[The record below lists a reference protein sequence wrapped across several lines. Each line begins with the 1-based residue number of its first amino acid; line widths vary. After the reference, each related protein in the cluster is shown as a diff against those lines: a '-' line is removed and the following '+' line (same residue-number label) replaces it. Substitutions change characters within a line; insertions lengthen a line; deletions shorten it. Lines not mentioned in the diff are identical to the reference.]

1 MSRSCLS
8 LFLGLSLI
16 LLCAVMC
23 PVLANA
29 PATAKIVFTST
40 LNGNAEIYMMNP
52 DGSQQVRLTNHPA
65 RDLAPAWSPT
75 GEQIVF
81 NSDRDGMWDI
91 YIMDADGTNV
101 KRVFKT
107 LDHREYP
114 AWSPD
119 GKWIAYTLTSEW
131 AIYIANIDG
140 RNAKRVA
147 STGLLGGNSA
157 WSPDGT
163 QIAFCLTQ
171 ALNPG
176 SYQLR
181 LVNPQTGD
189 QETIHPEPW
198 LRMDQPAW
206 SPNGDQIAFTHLP
219 VLKQDFRK
227 GTIYTMKR
235 FGGEL
240 RRIVSEKGGRASLPV
255 WSPDGEE
262 LLYQQQIG
270 NHLQLF
276 KINLRTGQTQK
287 LTHRG
292 HNFHADWFDPR
303 VLPVQPAKQTLT
315 TTWAEVKKMEN

>member
-8 LFLGLSLI
+8 LFLGVSLI
-16 LLCAVMC
+16 LLCEVMC

-65 RDLAPAWSPT
+65 RDFAPACSPT
-75 GEQIVF
+75 GEQVVF

-119 GKWIAYTLTSEW
+119 GKWIVYTLTSEW

-147 STGLLGGNSA
+147 STGLLGGDSA

-198 LRMDQPAW
+198 LRMDEPAW

-219 VLKQDFRK
+219 VLKQDFLK

-255 WSPDGEE
+255 WSPDGAE

-315 TTWAEVKKMEN
+315 TTWAEVKKK